1 MPATTSVDV
10 KRDAPATK
18 KARLASIDAL
28 VNSIQSLMLLK
39 QV

>member
-18 KARLASIDAL
+18 KTGLASIDAL
-28 VNSIQSLMLLK
+28 ADCIQ
-39 QV
+39 